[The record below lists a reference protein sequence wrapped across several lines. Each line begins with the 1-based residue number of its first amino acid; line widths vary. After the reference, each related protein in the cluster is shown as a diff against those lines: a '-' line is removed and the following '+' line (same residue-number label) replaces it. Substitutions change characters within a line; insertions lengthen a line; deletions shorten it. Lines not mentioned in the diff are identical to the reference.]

1 MPLLANFVGVLAQFF
16 AGLLSRFMGFSL
28 ALKYAS
34 WLAWSAVIAAYFTSV
49 VACILAAKSAFVA
62 ALGALGPASASN
74 WVGYFGV
81 GLGMVIPDNAPALL
95 ACMATV
101 WITTQVV
108 KIQKQGI
115 ENFSK

>member
-16 AGLLSRFMGFSL
+16 AGFLARFFSFGL

-34 WLAWSAVIAAYFTSV
+34 WLAWSAVIVAYFVSV
-49 VACILAAKSAFVA
+49 TVCMLAAKSAFSA
-62 ALGALGPASASN
+62 ALGALGAPSIGN
-74 WVGYFGV
+74 WVGYFSV
-81 GLGMVIPDNAPALL
+81 GLGMVIPTNAPALL

-101 WITTQVV
+101 WITTQVA

-115 ENFSK
+115 EHFSK